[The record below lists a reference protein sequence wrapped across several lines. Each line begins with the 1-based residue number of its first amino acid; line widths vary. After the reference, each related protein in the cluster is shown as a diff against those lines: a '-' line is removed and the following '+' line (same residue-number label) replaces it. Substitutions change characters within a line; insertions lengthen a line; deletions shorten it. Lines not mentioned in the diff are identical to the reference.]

1 MLRSSLI
8 AAVLLAAP
16 LAAQQ
21 PGLPLPPPQI
31 VVSAQGESRATPD
44 RATIFIG
51 VQTRAAT
58 ASQASTENARKQRAV
73 LDTLRA
79 LGIPNE
85 RISTVEYNVYPE
97 QRYDPQ
103 RGDTEPQIIGYNVV
117 NTVRVEV
124 HQITQLGR
132 ILDAALAKGANGINS
147 LQFFSSNADS
157 SRRLAMAA
165 AVTRARADAEVLA
178 RSAGGRLG
186 ELLELSASGYESPR
200 PHPMMARAASVEMA
214 QTAISPGE
222 QVVSVGVMAR
232 WRFVTDSK

>member
-1 MLRSSLI
+1 MLRSCL
-8 AAVLLAAP
+8 ALLVVASP
-16 LAAQQ
+16 LVAQQ
-21 PGLPLPPPQI
+21 PTVPPAPPQI
-31 VVSAQGESRATPD
+31 VISAQGEARSVPD

-51 VQTRAAT
+51 VQTRAQT

-85 RISTVEYNVYPE
+85 RISTVEFNVYPE

-103 RGDTEPQIIGYNVV
+103 RGDTEPTIIGYNVV

-124 HQITQLGR
+124 QQIQQLGR

-147 LQFFSSNADS
+147 LQFYSSNADS
-157 SRRLAMAA
+157 ARRTAMAA
-165 AVTRARADAEVLA
+165 AVARARADAETLA
-178 RSAGGRLG
+178 RAAGGQLG
-186 ELLELSASGYESPR
+186 ELLELSSGGFEPPR
-200 PHPMMARAASVEMA
+200 PYPAMARAMAAEAA

-222 QVVSVGVMAR
+222 QVVSVAVMAR
-232 WRFVTDSK
+232 WRFVSGAR